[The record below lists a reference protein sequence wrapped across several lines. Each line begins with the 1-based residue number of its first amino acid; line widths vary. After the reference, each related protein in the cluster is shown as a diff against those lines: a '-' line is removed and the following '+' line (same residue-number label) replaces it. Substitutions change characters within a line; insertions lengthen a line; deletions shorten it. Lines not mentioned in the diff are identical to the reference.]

1 MPRGSDPF
9 GLNEFLDV
17 CNSYDLTGSKMKLL
31 EESL

>member
-17 CNSYDLTGSKMKLL
+17 CNSYDLTFSL
-31 EESL
+31 EVK